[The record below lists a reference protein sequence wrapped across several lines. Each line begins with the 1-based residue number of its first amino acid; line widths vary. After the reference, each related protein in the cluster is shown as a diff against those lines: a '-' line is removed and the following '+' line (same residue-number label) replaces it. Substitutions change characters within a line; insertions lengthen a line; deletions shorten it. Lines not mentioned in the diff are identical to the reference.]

1 MPKWRQRGWHFV
13 PSGALAA
20 DMMRCRW
27 FAGSPFRSHEKA
39 VLMHSTPVPALSAQC
54 PPTAAGVSA
63 STVQAA
69 GRRSA
74 ARGHWQS
81 GVDLA
86 GRQAWRQAASAFAR
100 ATRAEPADA
109 LYWVNLANALSHAG
123 ALPRAVAAARRA
135 LQKEPGHV
143 VAMRLLG
150 VCLTQLH
157 RHAEAAQ
164 VMAELEDLGGS
175 TPEIMV
181 QHASALLAL
190 LRPHEATR
198 ILLRALSQKPGMAA
212 GHAMLAEA
220 MREQGLKREAL
231 ECMKTALA
239 LQPGNLEA
247 LARVSFEKRHLCDWT
262 DLESDLQRMSDM
274 LAAPLRGA
282 RLAVSFSLLSLPLP
296 PQQLLTAVRYDAQC
310 LARGVVPLPPVLPA
324 QRPAGAKLRLGLV
337 SFDFRMHPVA
347 QLLVDVLAAMD
358 RERFEIVLYSAGPD
372 DASPLRVRLRAL
384 ADDFVDLRGLSDAQ
398 AAQRIRNDRI
408 DLLVDLMGHTRGL
421 RLSIFARRPAPVQV
435 SYLGFAASTGA
446 DYIDYLVGDPIV
458 TPLELAAQYHEK
470 LAQLPLTFQPN
481 GRGRPLPQPMR
492 RADAGLPEGAFVMCA
507 FNHTY
512 KILPQAMDT
521 WCELLHTL
529 PHAVLWLKETN
540 AQLHDNVWR
549 EVAAR
554 GIGRERVIFAPTV
567 AYDDHFSRLALADV
581 FLDTW
586 PYNAHT
592 TASDA
597 LWAGVPVVTL
607 YGNAYASRVAASVL
621 NAAGIGELA
630 FESWDDYSRAV
641 LALALDGELL
651 AGYRRHLTE
660 RRMDLPLF
668 DSTAHARALEAL
680 FTRMLDRWRAGLP
693 CDHLPADPVAAHP

>member
-1 MPKWRQRGWHFV
+1 MF
-13 PSGALAA
+13 
-20 DMMRCRW
+20 
-27 FAGSPFRSHEKA
+27 
-39 VLMHSTPVPALSAQC
+39 STPVFT
-54 PPTAAGVSA
+54 PPVLQAPGAPVVSA
-63 STVQAA
+63 SSLQAA
-69 GRRSA
+69 GRST

-86 GRQAWRQAASAFAR
+86 DRRAWRQAASAFAR

-123 ALPRAVAAARRA
+123 ALPRAVAAGRRA
-135 LQKEPGHV
+135 LQKDPGNV
-143 VAMRLLG
+143 LALRLLG

-157 RHAEAAQ
+157 RHAEAVQ
-164 VMAELEDLGGS
+164 VMAELEGLGGS
-175 TPEIMV
+175 TPETMV
-181 QHASALLAL
+181 QHGSALLAL
-190 LRPHEATR
+190 LRPAEAVP
-198 ILLRALSQKPGMAA
+198 ILLRALSEQPDLAA

-220 MREQGLKREAL
+220 LREMGLKREAL

-239 LQPGNLEA
+239 LRPLNLEA

-262 DLESDLQRMSDM
+262 DLESDLERMSAM
-274 LAAPLRGA
+274 LAAPQQGA
-282 RLAVSFSLLSLPLP
+282 RVAVSFSMLSLPLP
-296 PQQLLTAVRYDAQC
+296 PQQLLAAVRCDAQW

-324 QRPAGAKLRLGLV
+324 QRPASAKLRLGLV

-347 QLLVDVLAAMD
+347 QLLVDVLEAMD
-358 RERFEIVLYSAGPD
+358 SERFEIVLYSAGPD
-372 DASPLRVRLRAL
+372 DASPLRARLQAL
-384 ADDFVDLRGLSDAQ
+384 AHDFVELRGVSDAQ
-398 AAQRIRNDRI
+398 AAQRIRHDRI

-421 RLSIFARRPAPVQV
+421 RLSIFAHRPAPVQV

-446 DYIDYLVGDPIV
+446 DYIDYLVGDPFV
-458 TPLELAAQYHEK
+458 TPLELASQYHEK

-481 GRGRPLPQPMR
+481 GRGRPLPKPMR
-492 RADAGLPEGAFVMCA
+492 RAQAGLPDGAFVLCA

-521 WCELLHTL
+521 WCELLHAV

-540 AQLHDNVWR
+540 SQLHDNVWR

-554 GIGRERVIFAPTV
+554 GIARERVIFAPTIG
-567 AYDDHFSRLALADV
+567 YDDHFSRLALADV

-630 FESWDDYSRAV
+630 FQTADDYRCAV
-641 LALALDGELL
+641 LALAQDPQLL

-660 RRMDLPLF
+660 HRMQLPLF

-680 FTRMLDRWRAGLP
+680 FTRMLNRWRDGLP
-693 CDHLPADPVAAHP
+693 CDHLPADAVAPHP